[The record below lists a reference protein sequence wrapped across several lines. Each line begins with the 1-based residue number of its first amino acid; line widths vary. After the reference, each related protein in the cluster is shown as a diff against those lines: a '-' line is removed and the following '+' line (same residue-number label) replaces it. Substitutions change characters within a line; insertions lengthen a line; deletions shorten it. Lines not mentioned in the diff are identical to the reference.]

1 MSNACIL
8 ELFLPSV
15 RRKTPAVERH
25 HRCLAHHGIRR
36 KRSSSLGAF
45 GAWQCENFHCRAAYL
60 VECASKII

>member
-1 MSNACIL
+1 M
-8 ELFLPSV
+8 
-15 RRKTPAVERH
+15 PAVERH